1 MATQIRPLLMTGAAF
16 ASAAAIVAATPAI
29 MPNVT
34 APAPLALSA
43 AQAEVQLAT
52 FSDLLSITP
61 EDWNYYL
68 FQGWGQAIS
77 PNQNPDVDW
86 FAQFLD
92 PFSRCDF
99 NCQVNGPSGV
109 AYLALDALLNGNGYG
124 INYVNGELEDPSKPY
139 QPDPDKPD
147 YNPYVI
153 PPWGVSSVNYFFEAG
168 AGSGVQY
175 LLTQP
180 FGDPASPLYNPTIAG
195 LIYQV
200 FQGSFNVTLATISVL
215 DTISKLAATNLPFL
229 GPYIYGGIQAAL
241 GPYTSDEF
249 FGDWGY
255 FQGLS
260 GVLRYTLDVVL
271 SGGNPLPPYP
281 PEPTA
286 SASVLPSAAVTA
298 PEAASAVASTP
309 AAESAAPDVQ
319 DAAPVETPAEPAET
333 PVELVETP
341 ADPVDQVDTPVVPAA
356 EPVDTPAVAAVDV
369 APVEAPA
376 VEAANVEAPAA
387 LDEVDTSVPEADEAA
402 SAPVEAPAKSPRRSA
417 RGAVERAAKSIAS
430 ALGGSKAAQSSGDR
444 ATSTDTGSGDKS
456 SDDSAD

>member
-1 MATQIRPLLMTGAAF
+1 MATQTRPFLMTGAAL
-16 ASAAAIVAATPAI
+16 ASATAIVAATPAI
-29 MPNVT
+29 MPSMA

-61 EDWNYYL
+61 EDWNYY
-68 FQGWGQAIS
+68 FFDGWGQAIS
-77 PNQNPDVDW
+77 PNQDPDVDW

-124 INYVNGELEDPSKPY
+124 IDYVNGELEDPSKPY

-180 FGDPASPLYNPTIAG
+180 FGDPASPLYNPDIAG

-200 FQGSFNVTLATISVL
+200 FQGSFNVTIATVTVL
-215 DTISKLAATNLPFL
+215 DTISKLALANVPVL

-241 GPYTSDEF
+241 GVYTSDEF

-255 FQGLS
+255 FAGLS
-260 GVLRYTLDVVL
+260 GVLRYSLDVVL

-286 SASVLPSAAVTA
+286 SASVLPSASATALEAV
-298 PEAASAVASTP
+298 SAGASTP
-309 AAESAAPDVQ
+309 AAESAAPNVQ
-319 DAAPVETPAEPAET
+319 DAAPVETPAE
-333 PVELVETP
+333 
-341 ADPVDQVDTPVVPAA
+341 
-356 EPVDTPAVAAVDV
+356 
-369 APVEAPA
+369 
-376 VEAANVEAPAA
+376 
-387 LDEVDTSVPEADEAA
+387 
-402 SAPVEAPAKSPRRSA
+402 
-417 RGAVERAAKSIAS
+417 
-430 ALGGSKAAQSSGDR
+430 
-444 ATSTDTGSGDKS
+444 
-456 SDDSAD
+456 

>member
-29 MPNVT
+29 MPSMA

-61 EDWNYYL
+61 EDWNYY
-68 FQGWGQAIS
+68 FFDGWGQAIS
-77 PNQNPDVDW
+77 PNQDPDVDW

-124 INYVNGELEDPSKPY
+124 IDYVNGELEHPSKPD
-139 QPDPDKPD
+139 QPDPDQPD

-180 FGDPASPLYNPTIAG
+180 FGDPASPLYNPDIAG

-200 FQGSFNVTLATISVL
+200 FQGSFNVTIATVTVL
-215 DTISKLAATNLPFL
+215 DTISKLALANVPVL

-241 GPYTSDEF
+241 GVYTSDEF

-255 FQGLS
+255 FAGLS
-260 GVLRYTLDVVL
+260 GVLRYSLDVVL

-286 SASVLPSAAVTA
+286 SASVLPSASATALEAV
-298 PEAASAVASTP
+298 SAGASTP
-309 AAESAAPDVQ
+309 AAESAAPNVQ
-319 DAAPVETPAEPAET
+319 DAAPVETPAEQ
-333 PVELVETP
+333 VET
-341 ADPVDQVDTPVVPAA
+341 PVDQVETAVVPAA
-356 EPVDTPAVAAVDV
+356 EPVEAPAVSSVDV

-376 VEAANVEAPAA
+376 VEAADVETPAA
-387 LDEVDTSVPEADEAA
+387 LDEVDTSVPAADEAA
-402 SAPVEAPAKSPRRSA
+402 SAPVEAPVKSPRRAA

-430 ALGGSKAAQSSGDR
+430 ALGGSKAAKSSGDR
-444 ATSTDTGSGDKS
+444 ATSTANGSGDKS